1 MDSENQ
7 ELAQVLTLAEAADRL
22 RVCKK
27 TVLSMIRKDKLP
39 ARKVGRAWRIST
51 RAIEE
56 WLSSGSDEIGKS
68 PNPKARNNQD

>member
-1 MDSENQ
+1 MDNENQ
-7 ELAQVLTLAEAADRL
+7 DLAQVLTLSEAAERL

-27 TVLSMIRKDKLP
+27 TVLNMIRKDKLP

-68 PNPKARNNQD
+68 PNPKVKAKEY